1 MRELGASDKYFY
13 YTASGTGAT
22 MDVRVLLKFKE
33 AVNHQALLSAAQEAL
48 SLFPEYSVQPVLK
61 GSRVFYEENHN
72 PVAILPAGSYYDF
85 GTSDMNG
92 YLFCFQSDPAKER
105 EVVFSVYHGLSD
117 WNGLNRFLKTIVC
130 RYAVKV
136 KGLADD
142 AFNGVI
148 RSQAPESS
156 EWQTQANLDPY
167 EFYAKKAENP
177 APNPEALSNILEA
190 EYEYDFA
197 APECKCYRI
206 TLSTSQYIK
215 MTKSHNT
222 SFVPYLLYL
231 ATKSL
236 RKAYDTDKNIVMI
249 LPVDLRNVFKSDTIV
264 NFSDSILV
272 PATLEQ
278 SNAPLDEQ
286 FHRFRGLVNSQRN
299 PEDYSHFLYDKVQK
313 LKGFEA
319 APEGIVAKSRE
330 LTLQTPDIVKSIS
343 AAITYLGILDMPEGA
358 DDLLEDVIVL
368 SPAGASVIVV
378 TTYGD
383 EMSIISMQR
392 YNSDKL
398 VKSICRELNTAG
410 LETKLTD
417 CGMINRNVMNL
428 ERLKRV

>member
-22 MDVRVLLKFKE
+22 MDVRVTLKFK
-33 AVNHQALLSAAQEAL
+33 APVNHEALLSAAQEAL
-48 SLFPEYSVQPVLK
+48 RLFPEYSVCPVLK

-72 PVAILPAGSYYDF
+72 PVVILPADSYYDF

-92 YLFCFQSDPAKER
+92 HLLCFQADPAKER
-105 EVVFSVYHGLSD
+105 EIVFSVYHGVSD
-117 WNGLNRFLKTIVC
+117 WNGINRLLKTIVC
-130 RYAVKV
+130 RYAVHV
-136 KGLADD
+136 KGLPDD
-142 AFNGVI
+142 YFKGVI
-148 RSQAPESS
+148 RTQAPESS
-156 EWQTQANLDPY
+156 EWETQANLDPY

-197 APECKCYRI
+197 APECRAYRI

-215 MTKSHNT
+215 MTKSNHT

-236 RKAYDTDKNIVMI
+236 RKAYETDKNIVMI
-249 LPVDLRNVFKSDTIV
+249 LPVDLRNVFRTDTIV

-272 PATLEQ
+272 PASLQQ
-278 SNAPLDEQ
+278 SNAPLDEE
-286 FHRFRGLVNSQRN
+286 FHRFRELVDGQRN
-299 PEDYSHFLYDKVQK
+299 PEEYSHFLYDKVQK
-313 LKGFEA
+313 LKSFEA

-330 LTLQTPDIVKSIS
+330 LTLQSPDIVKSIS

-358 DDLLEDVIVL
+358 DDLLENVIVL
-368 SPAGASVIVV
+368 SPAGASVMLV
-378 TTYGD
+378 TTYRD
-383 EMSIISMQR
+383 EMSITSIQR
-392 YNSDKL
+392 YSSDKL
-398 VKSICRELNTAG
+398 AKSLCDGLRSAG
-410 LETKLTD
+410 LEPKLTD